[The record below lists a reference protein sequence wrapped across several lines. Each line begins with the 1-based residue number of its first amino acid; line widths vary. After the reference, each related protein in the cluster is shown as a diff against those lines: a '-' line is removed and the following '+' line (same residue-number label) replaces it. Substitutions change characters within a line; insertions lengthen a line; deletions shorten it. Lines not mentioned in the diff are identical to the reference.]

1 MTSDRVTFTLNHLVG
16 EINRS
21 ADRILRERF
30 GLTYSQFL
38 FLVTLDSTGQVPSSV
53 LAHELGVSR
62 AAVSK
67 RTSWFESRGLASS
80 QPSAVD
86 YRVVELSITAEG
98 HRLAIQMGDTLEKQF
113 RQRFVGLHGVD
124 LDQLNRDLHALLSH
138 FSEHSTTR
146 RGEEVAA

>member
-21 ADRILRERF
+21 ADRILRERYR
-30 GLTYSQFL
+30 LTYSQFL

-53 LAHELGVSR
+53 LAQELGVSR

-67 RTSWFESRGLASS
+67 RTSWFESRGLVRS

-86 YRVVELSITAEG
+86 YRVVELSVTAEG
-98 HRLAIQMGDTLEKQF
+98 HRLAIEMGDTLEELF
-113 RQRFVGLHGVD
+113 RQRVVGLHGVD
-124 LDQLNRDLHALLSH
+124 LDQLNRDLHALLGH
-138 FSEHSTTR
+138 FSQR
-146 RGEEVAA
+146 ARAQKGEKVAT